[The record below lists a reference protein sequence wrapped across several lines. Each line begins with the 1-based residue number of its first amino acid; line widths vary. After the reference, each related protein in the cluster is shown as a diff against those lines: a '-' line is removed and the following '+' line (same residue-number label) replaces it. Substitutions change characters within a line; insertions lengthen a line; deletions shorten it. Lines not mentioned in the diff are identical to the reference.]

1 MRLREGV
8 ISVDWIDDDKGL
20 ARLVA
25 SFGSEIGVDTEFVRT
40 NTFFAKIGLVQVFS
54 NSRVSL
60 IDPQKVKNWIPFIDA
75 LVSKKLTKIMH
86 ASQED
91 LEIFRDM
98 FGIIPKNIFDC
109 QLANAFLD
117 GDFSVSYSGLV
128 SKRTGVTLEK
138 SETRSDW
145 LGRPLTVNQE
155 KYAAEDVLYL
165 LDLFSSLQEELR
177 ITNKLGWFIEE
188 MAQREKPEEFSPKNY
203 YLRLKGTSNLTDR
216 KLSYLQAACQWRE
229 ELARKLDLPRVRVA
243 SDSELLELSR
253 GELLGFEEITAVIRS
268 RVARNSIKVLQS
280 KLDGYK
286 LRTPKERPASPLIS
300 GDRKF
305 LKKLQTF
312 AHEKARTMSMAPEL
326 LGRKRDL
333 EQCIRSFDENGHLSE
348 IFLGW
353 RKDIVGND
361 FSRMLSDH
369 FGHAA

>member
-8 ISVDWIDDDKGL
+8 ISLDWIDDDKGL
-20 ARLVA
+20 ARLVS
-25 SFGSEIGVDTEFVRT
+25 SFDSEIGVDTEFVRT
-40 NTFFAKIGLVQVFS
+40 NTFYAKIGLVQVCS

-60 IDPQKVKNWIPFIDA
+60 IDPQKVKNWGPFIDA
-75 LVSKKLTKIMH
+75 LVSEELTKIMH

-98 FGIIPKNIFDC
+98 FGIVPKNIFDC

-117 GDFSVSYSGLV
+117 GDFSISYSGLV
-128 SKRTGVTLEK
+128 SNRTGVTLEK

-145 LGRPLTVNQE
+145 LCRPLTVNQE
-155 KYAAEDVLYL
+155 KYAAEDVFYL
-165 LDLFSSLQEELR
+165 LDVFSSLQEDLR
-177 ITNKLGWFIEE
+177 ISNKIGWFAEE
-188 MAQREKPEEFSPKNY
+188 MAEREKPDEFSPENY

-216 KLSYLQAACQWRE
+216 NLSYLQTACQWRE

-243 SDSELLELSR
+243 SDSDLLELSR
-253 GELLGFEEITAVIRS
+253 GELLGFEEIAAVIRS
-268 RVARNSIKVLQS
+268 RVAQNSIKVLQS
-280 KLDGYK
+280 MLEGYK
-286 LRTPKERPASPLIS
+286 LRTPRERPASPLVP

-305 LKKLQTF
+305 LKKIQTF

-353 RKDIVGND
+353 RKEIVGNE
-361 FSRMLSDH
+361 FVRMLSDH
-369 FGHAA
+369 FENAA

>member
-1 MRLREGV
+1 MRLREDV
-8 ISVDWIDDDKGL
+8 TSVDWIEDDKGL

-25 SFGSEIGVDTEFVRT
+25 SFKSEIGVDTEFVRT
-40 NTFFAKIGLVQVFS
+40 NTFYAKIGLVQVFS

-60 IDPQKVKNWIPFIDA
+60 IDPQKVKDWAPFIEA
-75 LVSKKLTKIMH
+75 LVSKELTKIMH

-91 LEIFRDM
+91 LELFRDM
-98 FGIIPKNIFDC
+98 FGIIPKNVFDC

-117 GDFSVSYSGLV
+117 GNFSISYSGLV
-128 SKRTGVTLEK
+128 SRLQGVTLEK

-145 LGRPLTVNQE
+145 LVRPLTANQE

-165 LDLFSSLQEELR
+165 AEIYSSLTKDL
-177 ITNKLGWFIEE
+177 TLFKKLEWFLEE
-188 MAQREKPEEFSPKNY
+188 MDRLVRPEEFPPEKY
-203 YLRLKGTSNLTDR
+203 YLRLKGAWNLTDR

-229 ELARKLDLPRVRVA
+229 ELARQLDLPRVRVA

-268 RVARNSIKVLQS
+268 RVARSSIKVLLS

-286 LRTPKERPASPLIS
+286 LRSPKERSASPLVS
-300 GDRKF
+300 GDRKL
-305 LKKLQTF
+305 LKKMQTY
-312 AHEKARTMSMAPEL
+312 AHQKARTMSMAPEL

-333 EQCIRSFDENGHLSE
+333 EQCIRTFDANANLSE

-353 RKDIVGND
+353 RKEIVGND

>member
-8 ISVDWIDDDKGL
+8 ISVDWIDDDEGL

-25 SFGSEIGVDTEFVRT
+25 SFESEIGVDTEFVRT
-40 NTFFAKIGLVQVFS
+40 NTFYAKIGLVQILS

-60 IDPQKVKNWIPFIDA
+60 IDPQKVKNWVPFIDA
-75 LVSKKLTKIMH
+75 LLSEELTKIMH

-91 LEIFRDM
+91 LEIFREM
-98 FGIIPKNIFDC
+98 FGVVPKNIFDC

-117 GDFSVSYSGLV
+117 SDFSISYSGLV

-145 LGRPLTVNQE
+145 LSRPLTVNQE
-155 KYAAEDVLYL
+155 KYAAEDVFYL
-165 LDLFSSLQEELR
+165 LDLFSSLKEDLR
-177 ITNKLGWFIEE
+177 VSNKLGWFVEE
-188 MAQREKPEEFSPKNY
+188 MALRENPVEFSPENY
-203 YLRLKGTSNLTDR
+203 YLRLKGTSSLPER

-229 ELARKLDLPRVRVA
+229 EIARKLDLPRVRVA
-243 SDSELLELSR
+243 SDSDLLELSR
-253 GELLGFEEITAVIRS
+253 GELLGFEEIAAVVRS
-268 RVARNSIKVLQS
+268 RVARNSIKLLLS
-280 KLDGYK
+280 KLEGYK
-286 LRTPKERPASPLIS
+286 LRTPKGKPASPLES

-312 AHEKARTMSMAPEL
+312 AHEKAHTMSMAPEL

-353 RKDIVGND
+353 RKEIVGND
-361 FSRMLSDH
+361 FARMLSDH